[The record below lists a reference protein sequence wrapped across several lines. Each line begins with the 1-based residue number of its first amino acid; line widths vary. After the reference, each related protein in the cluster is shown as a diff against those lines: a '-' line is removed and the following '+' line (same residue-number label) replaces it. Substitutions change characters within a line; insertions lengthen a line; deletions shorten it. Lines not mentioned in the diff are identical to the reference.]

1 MPRQEIYM
9 GNTTFSGAVRSQN
22 NFQVVSKNT
31 TSGLIS
37 DRTKAGGLRDTRRY
51 YLEEYFYQLPKLNSY
66 LTASETKDF
75 GSIADGNEEAE
86 EVTVTGAALGDF
98 AVASIGVDATDLV
111 VTAEVTAANTVTVVV
126 LNNTGGAIDLAS
138 ATLTVRVQKAGTV
151 GFDGNRNFEVLG
163 TNMTSALATRNSDR
177 AGIILTTAGAD
188 EDQAILAPHLDSGL
202 TAWTG
207 TLWGTENQVSWE
219 CSLNT
224 NAIDNQKLWAGLKLT
239 NDQLIATDANQAFF
253 KFQTDATNSEAF
265 DDYTL
270 LHFVHSIGGTDYISA
285 LPITVAANTNYHLK
299 IEFDSARK
307 MSIFVNG
314 QQYNITS
321 TSGSTG
327 GTAVTTG
334 TTKSAAMT
342 DDIDLIPY
350 IGIEAG
356 AAAAEAVDVHY
367 QCISR
372 LIFE

>member
-1 MPRQEIYM
+1 MA
-9 GNTTFSGAVRSQN
+9 NTTFSGSVRSED
-22 NFQVVSKNT
+22 NFKLVSKNT
-31 TSGLIS
+31 TTGLIQNRTIHSGL
-37 DRTKAGGLRDTRRY
+37 KDTRRY
-51 YLEEYFYQLPKLNSY
+51 YLEEWFAQLPKLN
-66 LTASETKDF
+66 AVNIIDPD
-75 GSIADGNEEAE
+75 AD
-86 EVTVTGAALGDF
+86 D
-98 AVASIGVDATDLV
+98 
-111 VTAEVTAANTVTVVV
+111 
-126 LNNTGGAIDLAS
+126 AS
-138 ATLTVRVQKAGTV
+138 ALALHVLANK
-151 GFDGNRNFEVLG
+151 NFEVLG
-163 TNMTSALATRNSDR
+163 TNMTSALSTRNATA
-177 AGIILTTAGAD
+177 AGITITTAGAD
-188 EDQAILAPHLDSGL
+188 QDQSILLPHLDSNQ

-207 TLWGTENQVSWE
+207 TKWGTENQVSWE

-239 NDQLIATDANQAFF
+239 NDQLVATDANQAFF

-265 DDYTL
+265 TDYTL

-299 IEFDSARK
+299 IEIDSDRK
-307 MSIFVNG
+307 LSIFVNG

-327 GTAVTTG
+327 GTSVTTG

-356 AAAAEAVDVHY
+356 AAAAEAVDIHY